1 MAQTKTGSPK
11 TGKTGGGRRKA
22 QPIDPARDGHLKLRI
37 DFGPFGILGPG
48 KIALMEGIAR
58 HGSISAAGK
67 DLRMSYRRA
76 WELAEEINHIF
87 AVPLIE
93 KQTGGSGG
101 GGARLSKLGEDV
113 VQRFRAIERACA
125 EACDA
130 DLRVLRDNLPA
141 KPVTTA

>member
-1 MAQTKTGSPK
+1 MPQTKTGSPR
-11 TGKTGGGRRKA
+11 TGTGRRKLS
-22 QPIDPARDGHLKLRI
+22 QTDQTRDGQLKLRI

-67 DLRMSYRRA
+67 DLAMSYRRA

-87 AVPLIE
+87 ATPLIE

-101 GGARLSKLGEDV
+101 GGARLSEFGVDV

-130 DLRVLRDNLPA
+130 DLRVLRANLPT
-141 KPVTTA
+141 KPLTAA

>member
-11 TGKTGGGRRKA
+11 SGTGRRK
-22 QPIDPARDGHLKLRI
+22 PSPNDHARDGQLKLRI

-67 DLRMSYRRA
+67 DLAMSYRRA

-87 AVPLIE
+87 ATPLIE

-101 GGARLSKLGEDV
+101 GGARLSPLGEEV
-113 VQRFRAIERACA
+113 VRRFRAIEEACA
-125 EACDA
+125 SACDA
-130 DLRVLRDNLPA
+130 DIRALRDNLPA
-141 KPVTTA
+141 KPLPAA